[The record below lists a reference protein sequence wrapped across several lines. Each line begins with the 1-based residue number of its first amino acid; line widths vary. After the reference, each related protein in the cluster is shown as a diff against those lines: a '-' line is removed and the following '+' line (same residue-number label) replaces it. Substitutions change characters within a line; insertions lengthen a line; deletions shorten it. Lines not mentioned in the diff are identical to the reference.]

1 MHRYRHPCSFWLK
14 TKKLKELCLLA
25 SGLEELKV
33 GFVAFSTMEKI
44 SANHP
49 INDETEVE
57 MTWSPF
63 TKRFEKKYQR
73 IMKSCECF
81 FTGKSSTVIRSTIR
95 MTKQR
100 GNLALVM
107 QMDTGK
113 FVVAVSK
120 AQGCDEPIGLDAKFL
135 GWARDYDAPFF
146 TVTRFFHVKL
156 SPISPGF

>member
-1 MHRYRHPCSFWLK
+1 M
-14 TKKLKELCLLA
+14 A

-49 INDETEVE
+49 INDETESE

-63 TKRFEKKYQR
+63 ARRFEKKYR
-73 IMKSCECF
+73 RRMKIFDCKVIGF
-81 FTGKSSTVIRSTIR
+81 SSTVRKSTIR

-100 GNLALVM
+100 ENLALVM

-120 AQGCDEPIGLDAKFL
+120 AQGCDETMGLDPKFL
-135 GWARDYDAPFF
+135 GWARLYDGQFYGEIWQQLD
-146 TVTRFFHVKL
+146 TDVDKHL
-156 SPISPGF
+156 Q